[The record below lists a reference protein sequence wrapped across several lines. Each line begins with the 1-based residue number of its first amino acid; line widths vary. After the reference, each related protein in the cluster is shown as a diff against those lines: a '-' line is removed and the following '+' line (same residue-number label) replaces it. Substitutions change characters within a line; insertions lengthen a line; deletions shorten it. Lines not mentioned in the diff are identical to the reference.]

1 MVDVQLAARYQP
13 VHDPRVDQRDDRVVV
28 TGQDQGGRPQPG
40 QPRQAGP
47 AEAGEQLVEVT
58 PGRAQ
63 AGGGVQQVPGQG
75 RVFPRAAP
83 VQLAG
88 DAGRVSRVPV
98 ASRREHA
105 QQDARMP
112 GDHQR
117 AWPGRH
123 QHQAA
128 HPVRAAQRELLR
140 QPASPGDAQDVGL
153 LVAEL
158 VEQAG
163 QQRRQR
169 GQVIGDDRSRRA
181 ADARHVEP
189 DDGTPRIE
197 CVDERLEQFQ
207 ARADAVAQQQR
218 RPARG
223 PLPHRDADGPAADRQ
238 DPHPL
243 GRPGGSGP
251 TRRRPRT
258 RPRADPARSSAAG
271 PGRVGSM
278 VIDIG
283 SRRVADRRQPAA
295 AQFRGGGLLL
305 AAALGQPARV
315 VRPPGPVAGL
325 RQAQPL
331 LGVLRALL
339 G

>member
-1 MVDVQLAARYQP
+1 MAAVVDVQPTARYQP
-13 VHDPRVDQRDDRVVV
+13 VHDAPVDHRDDRVVV
-28 TGQDQGGRPQPG
+28 TGQDQGWRPQLR

-47 AEAGEQLVEVT
+47 AEAGEQLIEVT

-75 RVFPRAAP
+75 RVFARAAP

-98 ASRREHA
+98 APRREHA
-105 QQDARMP
+105 QQDPRTP

-117 AWPGRH
+117 ARPGRH

-140 QPASPGDAQDVGL
+140 QSATPGDAQDVGL
-153 LVAEL
+153 LIAEL
-158 VEQAG
+158 VEQAD

-169 GQVIGDDRSRRA
+169 GQVIRDDRSRRA

-189 DDGTPRIE
+189 DDGAMRIE
-197 CVDERLEQFQ
+197 RVDERLEQLQ

-223 PLPHRDADGPAADRQ
+223 PFPHRDPDGTAADRQ
-238 DPHPL
+238 VPHPL
-243 GRPGGSGP
+243 GRLG
-251 TRRRPRT
+251 
-258 RPRADPARSSAAG
+258 RSA
-271 PGRVGSM
+271 
-278 VIDIG
+278 
-283 SRRVADRRQPAA
+283 
-295 AQFRGGGLLL
+295 
-305 AAALGQPARV
+305 
-315 VRPPGPVAGL
+315 PP
-325 RQAQPL
+325 
-331 LGVLRALL
+331 
-339 G
+339 